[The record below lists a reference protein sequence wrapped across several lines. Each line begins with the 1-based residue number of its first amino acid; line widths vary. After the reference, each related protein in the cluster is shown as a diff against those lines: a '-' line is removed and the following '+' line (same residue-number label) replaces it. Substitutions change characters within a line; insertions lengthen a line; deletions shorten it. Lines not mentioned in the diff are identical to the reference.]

1 MKSFLD
7 LASPK
12 LPFNI
17 RNVGP
22 KNICN
27 AVSAALFAYKNEDL
41 KEGKIGER
49 KIFNMIC
56 TPILLMLY
64 AALNWKLS
72 FNEGSIRFLKI
83 LDEKYNFGLE
93 KNIMVAIAIAENI

>member
-1 MKSFLD
+1 
-7 LASPK
+7 
-12 LPFNI
+12 
-17 RNVGP
+17 
-22 KNICN
+22 
-27 AVSAALFAYKNEDL
+27 
-41 KEGKIGER
+41 
-49 KIFNMIC
+49 MIC

-93 KNIMVAIAIAENI
+93 KNIMVAIAIAENIE